1 MEIKI
6 LAMDVEKKYWQ
17 YSILSLIKQLQ
28 SPTSGICMFPWSYV
42 CTYANL
48 HKYIRTYAPHYIY
61 VYVFGVL
68 VFGFPFFSFLLSS
81 VRRVRMLST
90 CIFMYTYVCICKLN
104 RGSIDAVLQACNETT
119 AVEHP
124 VH

>member
-1 MEIKI
+1 MELDRTAAMEIKI

-28 SPTSGICMFPWSYV
+28 SPSSGICS
-42 CTYANL
+42 
-48 HKYIRTYAPHYIY
+48 H
-61 VYVFGVL
+61 GV
-68 VFGFPFFSFLLSS
+68 
-81 VRRVRMLST
+81 
-90 CIFMYTYVCICKLN
+90 TYVHVLICICNPN